1 MLSNRTRD
9 AIEQK
14 FKVNKVFH
22 SGGQNIVDLSNPAED
37 MMVSVSMLREN
48 QEKMNYNRKSGER
61 YKHNADTIIINANP
75 SLSGV
80 TDVKVCLF
88 AIVEGQAIPFMEFC
102 LYRDDDGSL
111 RFPTVPVGENTIE
124 DGRSKLMNVYAEWDA
139 SIEYRGF
146 VVWGDEKVLAYEW
159 KGNTSDTLD
168 TGTIESR
175 WWRVLSTEI
184 VNHRKMLSFPVRDDV
199 CNFFLENSELLL
211 LRDDDDVL
219 YESPSVGYYG
229 GYHKSVAVSSVLGIR
244 REGPTSSLGPYY
256 YFGSYERAMRDA
268 ILSPSRKPV
277 EVDGELITVDN
288 DGRYDRG
295 GIVRFAILMGK
306 TKVMM
311 GRDTD
316 VDDQSDVSQNLADD
330 DLFVRETMKI
340 RDVDAKWVNDFN
352 SVRHGT
358 YAIEEDGRE
367 TLVLQPQ
374 TVVKDY
380 SQQVPLSYYYVGTDQ
395 EPGTAIIE

>member
-1 MLSNRTRD
+1 MGEKTSRICRT
-9 AIEQK
+9 Q
-14 FKVNKVFH
+14 
-22 SGGQNIVDLSNPAED
+22 LED
-37 MMVSVSMLREN
+37 MMVSVSMLREK
-48 QEKMNYNRKSGER
+48 QEKTNYRLESGNR
-61 YKHNADTIIINANP
+61 YKHNADAININAIP
-75 SLSGV
+75 SLKVGS
-80 TDVKVCLF
+80 DVKACLF
-88 AIVEGQAIPFMEFC
+88 VIVEGNAIPFMEFC

-124 DGRSKLMNVYAEWDA
+124 DGRLKLMEVYSEWDA

-146 VVWGDEKVLAYEW
+146 VASGDEKVLAYEW
-159 KGNTSDTLD
+159 KGHTSDALD
-168 TGTIESR
+168 TGTIKSR

-184 VNHRKMLSFPVRDDV
+184 VNHRKMLSFPIRDDV
-199 CNFFLENSELLL
+199 CNFFLENSEFLF

-229 GYHKSVAVSSVLGIR
+229 GYHKSVAVSSVLGLR

-256 YFGSYERAMRDA
+256 YFGSYERAMRNA
-268 ILSPSRKPV
+268 ILSPSRKPI

-295 GIVRFAILMGK
+295 GIVRFALLMGK

-316 VDDQSDVSQNLADD
+316 ADDQSDVSQNLADD

-358 YAIEEDGRE
+358 YAIEKDGRE
-367 TLVLQPQ
+367 TRVLQPQ
-374 TVVKDY
+374 AVVKDY
-380 SQQVPLSYYYVGTDQ
+380 SQQVPLSYYYVSTGQ
-395 EPGTAIIE
+395 EPDSAIIE